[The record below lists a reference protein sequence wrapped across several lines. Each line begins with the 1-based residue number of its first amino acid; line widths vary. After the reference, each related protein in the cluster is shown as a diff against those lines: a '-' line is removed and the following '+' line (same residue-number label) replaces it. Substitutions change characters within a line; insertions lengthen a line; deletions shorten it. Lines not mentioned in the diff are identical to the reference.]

1 MQSEIVWLSHVFPT
15 RADYVQL
22 NICTVLFVDSST
34 AHSPQHFNSFDD
46 KQITVSLSAATSM
59 ENNGGCWLAN
69 DRQMMIKS
77 SNIIRAL
84 DNNENIQE
92 IQTNVSA
99 KVFISAQ
106 VKS

>member
-1 MQSEIVWLSHVFPT
+1 MQSEIVWLSHVLPT

-34 AHSPQHFNSFDD
+34 AHRLQHFNSLDD
-46 KQITVSLSAATSM
+46 KQITVSLSAAPSM

-69 DRQMMIKS
+69 NRQMMIKLR
-77 SNIIRAL
+77 NIIREF

-99 KVFISAQ
+99 KVFISGQ